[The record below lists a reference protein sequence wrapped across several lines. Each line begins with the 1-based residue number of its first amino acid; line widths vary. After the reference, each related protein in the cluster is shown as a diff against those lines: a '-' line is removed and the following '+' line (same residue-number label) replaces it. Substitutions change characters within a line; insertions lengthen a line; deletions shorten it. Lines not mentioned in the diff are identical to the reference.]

1 MTDLLVSEMPPVQRA
16 AVNGVELAYWE
27 VGARGAAPPVVLCH
41 GFPEIAFS
49 WRHQLKAFAE
59 AGRWAVAYDARGY
72 GLSSTPEDVGA
83 YTMEALVA
91 DLVGLTRH
99 LGAERGVWCGHD
111 WGGLVVW
118 QAALMERAATAGV
131 IGLNTPF
138 IPRWPVDP
146 VTLMRGALGE
156 DHYIVRFQ
164 EGHDSDRSFAR
175 DVDRTMRFFMR
186 KPAGLR
192 EGFNN
197 DAGEGIGRRGLP
209 LQKMLE
215 TYDPSGDG
223 QQLLTDA
230 ERAVFVRA
238 FERTGFTGGIDWY
251 RNMVGNWERAAA
263 LEQRVDAPALM
274 ITAELDAA
282 LPPRLAEPMKDHVA
296 DLELHELKGVGH
308 WSQQEAP
315 AEVSRLM
322 LDWLD
327 RRFPQDPRG
336 AAG

>member
-1 MTDLLVSEMPPVQRA
+1 MTDLLATDMPPLKRA
-16 AVNGVELAYWE
+16 RVNGVELAYWE
-27 VGARGAAPPVVLCH
+27 VGERGAAPPVVLCH

-72 GLSSTPEDVGA
+72 GLSDRPEEVGA

-99 LGAERGVWCGHD
+99 LGAERGIWCGHD

-118 QAALMERAATAGV
+118 QAALMERDVTAGV

-146 VTLMRGALGE
+146 IALFRQALGE

-164 EGHDSDRSFAR
+164 EGRDSDRLFAR
-175 DVDRTMRFFMR
+175 DVERTMRFFMR
-186 KPAGLR
+186 LPGGGR
-192 EGFNN
+192 DGFN
-197 DAGEGIGRRGLP
+197 AETAEGVGGRGLP

-215 TYDPSGDG
+215 AYDPARDDKQFLSPDE
-223 QQLLTDA
+223 L
-230 ERAVFVRA
+230 AVFVRA
-238 FERTGFTGGIDWY
+238 FERTGFTPGIDWY
-251 RNMVGNWERAAA
+251 RNMTGNWERAAA

-282 LPPRLAEPMKDHVA
+282 LPPRLADAMPAHVA

-308 WSQQEAP
+308 WSQQERP
-315 AEVSRLM
+315 EEVSRLM

-327 RRFPQDPRG
+327 RRFPS
-336 AAG
+336 

>member
-1 MTDLLVSEMPPVQRA
+1 MTDLLVSAMPPVQRA
-16 AVNGVELAYWE
+16 HVNGVELAYWE
-27 VGARGAAPPVVLCH
+27 VGERGSAPPVILCH

-49 WRHQLKAFAE
+49 WRHQLEAFAA

-72 GLSSTPEDVGA
+72 GGSSAPAEVSA

-91 DLVGLTRH
+91 DLVGVLDH
-99 LGAERGVWCGHD
+99 LGAEQGVWCGHD

-118 QAALMERAATAGV
+118 QAALMARARTAGAV
-131 IGLNTPF
+131 GLNTPF

-146 VTLMRGALGE
+146 ITLFRSAFGD
-156 DHYIVRFQ
+156 DHYIVKFQ
-164 EGHDSDRSFAR
+164 EGDESDRLFAE

-186 KPAGLR
+186 LPGAAR
-192 EGFNN
+192 EGFN
-197 DAGEGIGRRGLP
+197 AAPEGEPRRGLP
-209 LQKMLE
+209 LQKMLRA
-215 TYDPSGDG
+215 YDPAADT
-223 QQLLTDA
+223 QQFLTDD

-238 FERTGFTGGIDWY
+238 FQATGFTGGIDWY

-282 LPPRLAEPMKDHVA
+282 LPPALAAAMPAHVA

-315 AEVSRLM
+315 EQVNRLM

-327 RRFPQDPRG
+327 RRFPKASTSEE
-336 AAG
+336 AA

>member
-1 MTDLLVSEMPPVQRA
+1 MTDLLVSAMPPVQRA
-16 AVNGVELAYWE
+16 RVNGVELAYWE
-27 VGARGAAPPVVLCH
+27 VGERGSSAPPVILCH

-49 WRHQLKAFAE
+49 WRHQLKALGE

-72 GLSSTPEDVGA
+72 GLSDRPGDVAA
-83 YTMEALVA
+83 YAMEALVA

-99 LGAERGVWCGHD
+99 LGAEQGVWCGHD

-138 IPRWPVDP
+138 LPRWPVDP
-146 VTLMRGALGE
+146 ITLFRQALGE

-164 EGHDSDRSFAR
+164 EGPDSDRLFAR

-186 KPAGLR
+186 LPGAVRDAFNAAG
-192 EGFNN
+192 
-197 DAGEGIGRRGLP
+197 DAAPRRGLP

-215 TYDPSGDG
+215 VYDPSRDD
-223 QQLLTDA
+223 QQFLSDE

-238 FERTGFTGGIDWY
+238 FERSGFTGGIDWY
-251 RNMVGNWERAAA
+251 RNMTGNWERAAA
-263 LEQRVDAPALM
+263 LEQRVDAPSLM

-282 LPPRLAEPMKDHVA
+282 LPPSLAEPMPQYVA
-296 DLELHELKGVGH
+296 DLEMHQLKGVGH

-315 AEVSRLM
+315 DEVNRLM
-322 LDWLD
+322 LAWLD
-327 RRFPQDPRG
+327 RRFPIR
-336 AAG
+336 

>member
-1 MTDLLVSEMPPVQRA
+1 MTDLLQTDMPARKRA
-16 AVNGVELAYWE
+16 RVNGVELAYWE
-27 VGARGAAPPVVLCH
+27 VGAPRGAPPVMLCH
-41 GFPEIAFS
+41 GWPEIAFS

-59 AGRWAVAYDARGY
+59 AGRWAIAYDARGY
-72 GLSSTPEDVGA
+72 GLSDRPTEISA
-83 YTMEALVA
+83 YRMETLVE
-91 DLVGLTRH
+91 DLVSLTRH
-99 LGAERGVWCGHD
+99 LGAEQGVWCGHD

-146 VTLMRGALGE
+146 ITLFRNALGE

-164 EGHDSDRSFAR
+164 EGREGDAVFMQDLE
-175 DVDRTMRFFMR
+175 RTMRFFMR
-186 KPAGLR
+186 LPGAMKD
-192 EGFNN
+192 GFN
-197 DAGEGIGRRGLP
+197 AGEGAPRRGLP
-209 LQKMLE
+209 LQKMLAA
-215 TYDPSGDG
+215 YDPASDRK
-223 QQLLTDA
+223 QFLSDD
-230 ERAVFVRA
+230 EIAVFVRA
-238 FERTGFTGGIDWY
+238 FQRTGFTPGIDWY

-282 LPPRLAEPMKDHVA
+282 LPPQLADAMPAHVA
-296 DLELHELKGVGH
+296 DLELHKLKGVGH

-315 AEVSRLM
+315 AEVNRLM

-327 RRFPQDPRG
+327 RRFPQDP
-336 AAG
+336 A